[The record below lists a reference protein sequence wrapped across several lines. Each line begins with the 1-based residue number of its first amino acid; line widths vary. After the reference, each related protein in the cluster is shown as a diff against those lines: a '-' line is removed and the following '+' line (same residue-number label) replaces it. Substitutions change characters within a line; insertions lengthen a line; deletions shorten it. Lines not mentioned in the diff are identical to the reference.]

1 MRSQNSSKINYPK
14 HHNIEQLG
22 VIDMMNDETFAFYLS
37 FYLPKLLFLQIKFI
51 IFPFEDD
58 LEYNSLVK
66 S

>member
-1 MRSQNSSKINYPK
+1 
-14 HHNIEQLG
+14 
-22 VIDMMNDETFAFYLS
+22 MMNDETFAFYLS